1 MNAKRGLLGLDAAF
15 ERAVPHRHRRLGQES
30 DKKSWNDV
38 LMNDHKIWARSVER
52 FSTQMSDWTGST
64 VAFVSSLL
72 LVFAWI
78 ATGPLFR
85 FSDTWQL
92 VINTITNVVTFVMVF
107 LIQRAQNKDS
117 LAMQI
122 KLSELLAVVRG
133 ADDRIVAVEELSEEE
148 LRQLHARYLQ
158 LARRGEG
165 PLPGRLEAS
174 SAAEPRDRTALSF
187 KC

>member
-1 MNAKRGLLGLDAAF
+1 MASGLH
-15 ERAVPHRHRRLGQES
+15 PT
-30 DKKSWNDV
+30 DV
-38 LMNDHKIWARSVER
+38 LMNDHKIWAHSVER

-64 VAFVSSLL
+64 VALVSSLL

-174 SAAEPRDRTALSF
+174 LAAEPRDRTALSF

>member
-1 MNAKRGLLGLDAAF
+1 MN
-15 ERAVPHRHRRLGQES
+15 RRKTLAEAIES
-30 DKKSWNDV
+30 
-38 LMNDHKIWARSVER
+38 I
-52 FSTQMSDWTGST
+52 STVTSEWTGST
-64 VAFVSSLL
+64 AAFVISVVIVS
-72 LVFAWI
+72 VWI
-78 ATGPLFR
+78 ITGPLFR
-85 FSDTWQL
+85 YSDTWQL

-122 KLSELLAVVRG
+122 KLSELLAVLRG

-165 PLPGRLEAS
+165 PLPGRLEAP

>member
-1 MNAKRGLLGLDAAF
+1 MN
-15 ERAVPHRHRRLGQES
+15 EH
-30 DKKSWNDV
+30 KS
-38 LMNDHKIWARSVER
+38 WARSVER
-52 FSTQMSDWTGST
+52 FSTQMSDWAGST
-64 VAFVSSLL
+64 AAFVCSLL
-72 LVFAWI
+72 LVFAWT

-133 ADDRIVAVEELSEEE
+133 VDDRIVAVEELSEEE
-148 LRQLHARYLQ
+148 LRFLHARYLQ
-158 LARRGEG
+158 LARRGER
-165 PLPGRLEAS
+165 PLPNALEAS
-174 SAAEPRDRTALSF
+174 SATEPPDTTTRSF
-187 KC
+187 KS

>member
-1 MNAKRGLLGLDAAF
+1 MN
-15 ERAVPHRHRRLGQES
+15 EH
-30 DKKSWNDV
+30 KS
-38 LMNDHKIWARSVER
+38 WARSVEG
-52 FSTQMSDWTGST
+52 FSTQMSDWAGST
-64 VAFVSSLL
+64 AAFVCSLL
-72 LVFAWI
+72 LVFAWT

-133 ADDRIVAVEELSEEE
+133 VDDRIVAVEELSEEE
-148 LRQLHARYLQ
+148 LRLLHARYLQ
-158 LARRGEG
+158 LARRGER
-165 PLPGRLEAS
+165 PLPSALEAS
-174 SAAEPRDRTALSF
+174 SATEPPDTTTRSF
-187 KC
+187 KS

>member
-1 MNAKRGLLGLDAAF
+1 MRSRPSFTAFANAAA
-15 ERAVPHRHRRLGQES
+15 RAAGRSYAFAFAVGIIA
-30 DKKSWNDV
+30 
-38 LMNDHKIWARSVER
+38 IWA
-52 FSTQMSDWTGST
+52 
-64 VAFVSSLL
+64 
-72 LVFAWI
+72 I
-78 ATGPLFR
+78 TGPLFK

-92 VINTITNVVTFVMVF
+92 VINTGTTIITFLMVF

-165 PLPGRLEAS
+165 PLPGGLEAS

>member
-1 MNAKRGLLGLDAAF
+1 VAQGVAGIVARPKGVWRGGLS
-15 ERAVPHRHRRLGQES
+15 LQ
-30 DKKSWNDV
+30 DV
-38 LMNDHKIWARSVER
+38 LMNDHKIWAFSVER

-78 ATGPLFR
+78 VTGPVFR

-122 KLSELLAVVRG
+122 KLSELLAVLRG

-148 LRQLHARYLQ
+148 LRHLHARYLQ
-158 LARRGEG
+158 LARRGES

-174 SAAEPRDRTALSF
+174 SAAEPCDRAALSF